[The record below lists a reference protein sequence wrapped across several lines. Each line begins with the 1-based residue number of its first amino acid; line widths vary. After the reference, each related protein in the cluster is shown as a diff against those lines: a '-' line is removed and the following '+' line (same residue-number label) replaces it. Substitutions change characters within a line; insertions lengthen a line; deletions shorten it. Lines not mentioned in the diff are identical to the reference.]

1 MVTFLVQKKLI
12 KYGLKDKSF
21 LENKVN
27 SKSFV
32 KDKIENKLLA
42 PEEEKK
48 NKELKNILEAIQ
60 NNLLEDKFDEACVNF
75 SKIKQLKN
83 YEWFEVCGLWTY
95 IVKKRNTRYVKI
107 ILDLISKN
115 HSKNTEEP
123 GINSHNIAR
132 TKNKLYNIYGHS
144 RMRAVNPYEL
154 YDHKSVNSEL
164 ILSNSPQPE
173 PYSNPGPLS
182 SELNWKQM
190 DLENFKS
197 ILR

>member
-27 SKSFV
+27 NKAFV

-60 NNLLEDKFDEACVNF
+60 HNLYEDKFDEACVNF

-123 GINSHNIAR
+123 GVNSHNIAR
-132 TKNKLYNIYGHS
+132 TKNKLYSIYGHS
-144 RMRAVNPYEL
+144 RMKAANPYEL

-164 ILSNSPQPE
+164 ILSNYPQPE
-173 PYSNPGPLS
+173 PFSSQNPLS
-182 SELNWKQM
+182 PDLNWKPM
-190 DLENFKS
+190 DVENFKS
-197 ILR
+197 QLR